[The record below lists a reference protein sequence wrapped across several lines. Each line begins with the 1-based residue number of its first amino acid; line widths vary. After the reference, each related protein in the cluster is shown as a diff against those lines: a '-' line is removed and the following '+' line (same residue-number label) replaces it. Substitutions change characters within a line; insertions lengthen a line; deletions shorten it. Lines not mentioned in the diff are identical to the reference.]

1 LSEQDRERWNR
12 KYATASAGTARPLP
26 SLRWIPRAP
35 DPGAPALDL
44 ACGRGRHVGALLD
57 RGYRV
62 VAADGSIEGLRRVPL
77 PADRR
82 PADLQRVQ
90 FDSEAWPFATAT
102 FALILQTD
110 FLERAILKDIV
121 SSTQPGGLILID
133 TFAGPGGSGA
143 AGPSN
148 PAYRLR
154 PGELGERFADWEVLE
169 HKCENDRE
177 AILVR
182 KRGLRT

>member
-1 LSEQDRERWNR
+1 MSGRFSTE
-12 KYATASAGTARPLP
+12 ATGSSLPTARSKDCAGSRFRPIDVRRT
-26 SLRWIPRAP
+26 SN
-35 DPGAPALDL
+35 
-44 ACGRGRHVGALLD
+44 ACSSTPKRGRS
-57 RGYRV
+57 R
-62 VAADGSIEGLRRVPL
+62 
-77 PADRR
+77 
-82 PADLQRVQ
+82 
-90 FDSEAWPFATAT
+90 
-102 FALILQTD
+102 
-110 FLERAILKDIV
+110 LKDIV

-169 HKCENDRE
+169 HTCENDRE